1 MGRRRDPRSI
11 YRISPQQLLLM
22 HASVCAA
29 APPMP
34 PLVSQPPV
42 NLLHQPPAPDGE
54 TGAQRGSPTRSTPQS
69 TMGPSLSLTAQVCWA
84 ANWGWGIGE
93 GRGGSS
99 KATPTTSP
107 GAGLNIPGL
116 CAVLLIIRHS
126 FQLLRKISLNL
137 EARQNNLPRSCQHR
151 TQRRGGRLWSVGQ
164 MACCPFL

>member
-34 PLVSQPPV
+34 PLVSQQPV
-42 NLLHQPPAPDGE
+42 NLLLSASYPRWRNWGSERLPTSFNPTEHH
-54 TGAQRGSPTRSTPQS
+54 GAQSQSDGPGLLGCQLGVGHRG
-69 TMGPSLSLTAQVCWA
+69 GK
-84 ANWGWGIGE
+84 
-93 GRGGSS
+93 GGSS
-99 KATPTTSP
+99 KARPTTSP
-107 GAGLNIPGL
+107 GAGLNLPGP

-137 EARQNNLPRSCQHR
+137 EARQNNLPRSCQHH